1 MITEVAEH
9 MKIGFIGAGKV
20 GVSLGKY
27 FSIHGV
33 SISGYASRHESSAKE
48 AAQFTNS
55 NVYSQYV
62 DLIADSDMIFLT
74 VTDGAIASVWD
85 SIKEL
90 PITIKDK
97 IFCHCSGSLSSGI
110 FSEIEQYGAF
120 GYSLHPL
127 FAIHSKQTSY
137 KDLSKT
143 LFTLEGNQKHLPD
156 IKALIEGLGNRVQI
170 IPTEAKTKYHAAA
183 VFASN
188 HVVALAKVSIDLLQE
203 CGFSSEDAL
212 SAITPLITGNVAHIT
227 ETGPNGALTGPVER
241 NDVTTVE
248 KHISCLSG
256 DYEKLY
262 KELTK
267 VLISIGQ
274 EKHPDEDYGP
284 MTGIV
289 R

>member
-1 MITEVAEH
+1 

-20 GVSLGKY
+20 GFSLGKY
-27 FSIHGV
+27 FSIHGL
-33 SISGYASRHESSAKE
+33 SLSGYASQHETSAKE

-55 NVYSQYV
+55 NVYSQYA
-62 DLIADSDMIFLT
+62 DLIADSDIIFLT
-74 VTDGAIASVWD
+74 VTDGAIATVWD

-90 PITIKDK
+90 PIAGR

-110 FSEIEQYGAF
+110 FSDIEQCGAF

-137 KDLSKT
+137 QDLSNT
-143 LFTLEGNQKHLPD
+143 LFTLEGNKEHLSD
-156 IKALIEGLGNRVQI
+156 MQTLIERLGNRVQI

-188 HVVALAKVSIDLLQE
+188 HVVALAKVAIDLFQE
-203 CGFSSEDAL
+203 CGFSNDDAL
-212 SAITPLITGNVAHIT
+212 AAIAPLMQGNVSHIL
-227 ETGPNGALTGPVER
+227 ETGPVDALTGPVER

-248 KHISCLSG
+248 KHISCLPEQ
-256 DYEKLY
+256 YETLY

-274 EKHPDEDYGP
+274 EKRPDEDYEP
-284 MTGIV
+284 LTTTIQ
-289 R
+289 